1 MNVALCGLGRAGKE
15 AAKAILDH
23 PDLKLAAGLC
33 RAHSDVLGLDIGEI
47 AQLPAMGAYAWS
59 LDDVEDVFRTNKIDV
74 VMDFSNPTASRALIR
89 ACHKYGVNAVICT
102 TGFSESELAYFKGL
116 AQDNSF
122 GMVYAPNVTIGV
134 NVLMSMSKVA
144 ALRLPD
150 FDYQITEMHHR
161 NKTDSPSATAKRIAG
176 VLEQELNCTNEN
188 RVPINAVRAGGYIG
202 YHEVLA
208 VGEYERITIVHESFS
223 RRAFA
228 EGAIKAARFVL
239 NRLGWYE
246 MEDVLTRSQN
256 GNVIQ
261 IGEFAMA

>member
-15 AAKAILDH
+15 TAKAILDH
-23 PDLKLAAGLC
+23 PELKLAAGLC
-33 RAHSDVLGLDIGEI
+33 RAHSDRIGLDIGEI
-47 AQLPAMGAYAWS
+47 AQLPALGVYAWS
-59 LDDVEDVFRTNKIDV
+59 IDDAEDVFRTNKIDV
-74 VMDFSNPTASRALIR
+74 VIDFSNPTASRALIR
-89 ACHKYGVNAVICT
+89 ACHKYHVGAVICT
-102 TGFSESELAYFKGL
+102 TGFSDSELAYFKGL
-116 AQDNSF
+116 AQDDSF

-161 NKTDSPSATAKRIAG
+161 NKKDSPSATAKRIAG
-176 VLEQELNCTNEN
+176 VLECELNCTSDNK
-188 RVPINAVRAGGYIG
+188 VPINAVRAGGYIG

-228 EGAIKAARFVL
+228 EGAIRAARFIQ
-239 NRLGWYE
+239 NRVGWYE
-246 MEDVLTRSQN
+246 MEDVLTRTQV
-256 GNVIQ
+256 GNVIPL
-261 IGEFAMA
+261 GDAATA

>member
-33 RAHSDVLGLDIGEI
+33 RGHSDSIGLDIGEI
-47 AQLPAMGAYAWS
+47 AQLPPTGAYAWS
-59 LDDVEDVFRTNKIDV
+59 IDDVEDVIRENKIDV
-74 VMDFSNPTASRALIR
+74 MIDFSNPAASRTLIR
-89 ACHKYGVNAVICT
+89 ACHKYGVGAVICT
-102 TGFSESELAYFKGL
+102 TGFSDSELAYFKGL
-116 AQDNSF
+116 TQDDSF
-122 GMVYAPNVTIGV
+122 GMVYAPNVTIGI

-144 ALRLPD
+144 ATRLPD

-161 NKTDSPSATAKRIAG
+161 NKKDSPSATAKRIAG
-176 VLEQELNCTNEN
+176 VLEQELSCAGDN

-202 YHEVLA
+202 YHEVMA

-228 EGAIKAARFVL
+228 EGAIKAARFIQ
-239 NRLGWYE
+239 NRVGWYE
-246 MEDVLTRSQN
+246 MEDVISRTQT
-256 GNVIQ
+256 VIS
-261 IGEFAMA
+261 IGDFATA